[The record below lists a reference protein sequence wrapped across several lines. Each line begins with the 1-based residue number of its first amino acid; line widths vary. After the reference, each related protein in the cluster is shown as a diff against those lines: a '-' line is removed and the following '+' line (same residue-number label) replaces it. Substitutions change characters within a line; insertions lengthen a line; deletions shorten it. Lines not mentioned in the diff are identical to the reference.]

1 MEHVDRVSD
10 DLAKL
15 ADELSRREQSV
26 DENARVALGRA
37 ERGFVSGSFL
47 QWLENPCG
55 KIDLIKMI
63 TELQEKST

>member
-15 ADELSRREQSV
+15 ADELSRQEQSV
-26 DENARVALGRA
+26 DEKARVALERA
-37 ERGFVSGSFL
+37 ERGFVSGTFL
-47 QWLENPCG
+47 HWLKNPCG
-55 KIDLIKMI
+55 KIYLIKLI